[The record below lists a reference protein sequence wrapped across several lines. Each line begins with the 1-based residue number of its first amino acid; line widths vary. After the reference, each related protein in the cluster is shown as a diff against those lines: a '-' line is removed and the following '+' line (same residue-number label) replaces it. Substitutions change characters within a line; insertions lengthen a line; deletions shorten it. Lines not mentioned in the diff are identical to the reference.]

1 MTDIRAQALY
11 QESEKGNVALLT
23 EFGQQAYVEDIESAS
38 IIYSRLEAQLAEE
51 MMYLEQAVVAQ
62 GAKEEKVE
70 KELRI
75 LEHDLMSYV
84 RNNEKTLSQLKIME
98 ARAKRLYE
106 GLKAAG
112 KSTPQLD
119 KLADQLLT

>member
-11 QESEKGNVALLT
+11 QESEKSNLALLT
-23 EFGQQAYVEDIESAS
+23 EFGQQAYAEDIESAS
-38 IIYSRLEAQLAEE
+38 IILSRLEAQLAEE
-51 MMYLEQAVVAQ
+51 MMHLQQAVDAQ
-62 GAKEEKVE
+62 GAKDEKVE

-75 LEHDLMSYV
+75 HEHDLMNYV

-98 ARAKRLYE
+98 GRAKRLYE
-106 GLKAAG
+106 ARKAAG
-112 KSTPQLD
+112 RSTPQLD